1 MQQTHTIRI
10 HDHVLDLVKLPEAA
24 QEELV
29 AFYEFLVYKYQRQVT
44 KDTSEKQRV
53 LSAMFDEAKT
63 PGVPCHVTWSAATF
77 SKAAKGLPVARWH
90 IRQWQIEATEGPGAT
105 S

>member
-1 MQQTHTIRI
+1 MMQHTQNIRI

-29 AFYEFLVYKYQRQVT
+29 AFYEFLVYKYQRQAT

-53 LSAMFDEAKT
+53 LSAMFDEAN
-63 PGVPCHVTWSAATF
+63 GI
-77 SKAAKGLPVARWH
+77 LPAPYMFDR
-90 IRQWQIEATEGPGAT
+90 EALHER
-105 S
+105 